1 MLRHSHKKHNL
12 SCFKSLLVTGMWGNL
27 LSPPPP
33 PIQSCSYK
41 FWAWSCTASNFEK
54 GWWGAH
60 KHKIMDSP
68 FKPKYGTVSQ
78 VLLQLVVA
86 LVCPQ
91 HDIWETSADIPH
103 WWCIS
108 RQLWVVPNWLCRE
121 KNLLQ
126 PQRKTT
132 KIYHLGSEPHQYGIS
147 TLFCSLISHGNQQ
160 WCHEMSATF

>member
-1 MLRHSHKKHNL
+1 MFESLRGLIIGILCYYSINNEVYFFYNFRPN
-12 SCFKSLLVTGMWGNL
+12 SSLQSTCTG
-27 LSPPPP
+27 
-33 PIQSCSYK
+33 K
-41 FWAWSCTASNFEK
+41 E
-54 GWWGAH
+54 
-60 KHKIMDSP
+60 HKIMDRP